1 MNERVKAYED
11 LKSACVSEALDIIR
25 DVGIEDLSLR
35 EVARRLGVSHQAPY
49 RHFRSRDYL
58 LADVVDR
65 CFRDFDADLAEVPH
79 SEDPRGDLSR
89 LGRRYLA
96 YAAAKPLEYRLMFG
110 ARLPKPEDHPG
121 MLERGCGAFDQLRA
135 VLSRILGDTPDS
147 DRVGAE
153 AIFVWSTIHGLAS
166 ILQTEAMAELGL
178 PEEVQGRVAEH
189 VLARIDAALPT
200 G

>member
-1 MNERVKAYED
+1 MNERVEPHVD

-25 DVGIEDLSLR
+25 DVGVEDLSLR

-65 CFRDFDADLAEVPH
+65 CFRDFDDDLARAPHSDDPRADLK
-79 SEDPRGDLSR
+79 G

-110 ARLPKPEDHPG
+110 ARLPEPGDHPG

-135 VLSRILGDTPDS
+135 TLARVLGDAAES

-153 AIFVWSTIHGLAS
+153 AIFVWSTIHGFAS
-166 ILQTEAMAELGL
+166 ILQTEAIGELGL
-178 PEEVQGRVAEH
+178 SEEVRARVADL
-189 VLARIDAALPT
+189 VLARIDGALPRA
-200 G
+200 